1 MAVMIIPGS
10 ADFQIWYADNPADT
24 ADDGLSNVQWI
35 NTLSTGTGYGYSFPE
50 TLSMDWVD
58 NAFWYGLVRYR
69 NDNYQNSWYYANYV
83 PSTWPNGAR
92 HNVDDYPNQ
101 YYIAEFWNYNTLEGD
116 GSGWGYYVDYDESE
130 PFVNYEGMT
139 TYIQWI
145 PEYDPFAYGEYYNWD
160 PEALAWDPGSTFPSP
175 K

>member
-1 MAVMIIPGS
+1 MAAMIVPGS
-10 ADFQIWYADNPADT
+10 AYFQIWYADNPADT
-24 ADDGLSNVQWI
+24 AEDGLSNVQWI
-35 NTLSTGTGYGYSFPE
+35 NTLSTGTGYGYNI
-50 TLSMDWVD
+50 LGGVDWVD
-58 NAFWYGLVRYR
+58 NAYWYGVSRHR
-69 NDNYQNSWYYANYV
+69 NDYIQNWWFYANYV
-83 PSTWPNGAR
+83 PSTWPAGAR

-101 YYIAEFWNYNTLEGD
+101 YYFAEFVNYNTLEGND
-116 GSGWGYYVDYDESE
+116 IGIGYYVDNDGSE

-160 PEALAWDPGSTFPSP
+160 PEALAWDPGPTFPSP